1 MDMTTQ
7 KVFHALIEEEFQIQG
22 ARVGKRDQKAG
33 QTPTGAADGDFAEMG
48 PVHLSLL
55 ARKRAES
62 QKGLLVNRSQA
73 SYHASQLHNTSGI
86 TALPDHLVDARGTH
100 SGILLQGLPDGLY
113 GGVGHYGTKSLGTS
127 ELLGAQRR
135 ADGVW

>member
-55 ARKRAES
+55 ARRRAES
-62 QKGLLVNRSQA
+62 QKGLLVNPSQA
-73 SYHASQLHNTSGI
+73 SDHASQLHTTSGI
-86 TALPDHLVDARGTH
+86 TALSAHLVDA
-100 SGILLQGLPDGLY
+100 
-113 GGVGHYGTKSLGTS
+113 LGT
-127 ELLGAQRR
+127 R
-135 ADGVW
+135 ARILRSG